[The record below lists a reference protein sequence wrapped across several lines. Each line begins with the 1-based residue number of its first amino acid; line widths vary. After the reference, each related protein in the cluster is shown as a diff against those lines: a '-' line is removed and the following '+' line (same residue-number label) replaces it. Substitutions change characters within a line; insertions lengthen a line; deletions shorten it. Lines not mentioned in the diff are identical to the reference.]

1 MRKKMTDDNI
11 QKAED
16 RRIVQK
22 LAADQV
28 LTEEEDKRLDVLMN
42 IAANKL
48 GMKWPLPK
56 IAITSSEEL
65 QDES

>member
-1 MRKKMTDDNI
+1 MRKKMTTEDI

-16 RRIVQK
+16 MRILQK

-28 LTEEEDKRLDVLMN
+28 LTKEEDSRLDMLMN
-42 IAANKL
+42 IAANNL

-56 IAITSSEEL
+56 IAITSWGEL
-65 QDES
+65 RDES